1 MPTIHRPLRI
11 RLPIRLH
18 RRRVN
23 FFSTVTCPSCGRKSR
38 DQMPTNASVYFYGC
52 PKCNTVIKPIKGD
65 CCVYCSY
72 GDRPCPDKQRKGWL

>member
-1 MPTIHRPLRI
+1 MNTALRYRRI
-11 RLPIRLH
+11 RLPFGLH

-23 FFSTVTCPSCGRKSR
+23 FFSTITCPRCGRRSR

-52 PKCNTVIKPIKGD
+52 PKCGAIIKPLHGD

-72 GDRPCPDKQRKGWL
+72 GDRPCPTKQREGWL